1 MRIKDW
7 VTKTRKTLIL
17 QGTKLE
23 KKAETPV
30 SMIATDSNHSGGAQ
44 NLNRTS
50 NQGSRNNNKRR
61 QDEWQKKRN
70 GKEQGQYNG
79 KTITECGY
87 CNLIREKGVSQDY
100 VRRDFQDMHYR
111 VSDKSIWP
119 NQCLPWL
126 MLDVD
131 ERIKI
136 LKESKVF
143 CKICLRLLGM
153 GATNNSC
160 GSGKHIQGNGRN
172 TSCFQYDCDN
182 NITLCKKHEK
192 LNAEKYRLYKS
203 ALRWKQRV
211 NSGQEHNDDEGKHH
225 SYIMTVTEEIKTKA
239 GQS

>member
-1 MRIKDW
+1 M
-7 VTKTRKTLIL
+7 TENQETLIL

-23 KKAETPV
+23 EKAETPV
-30 SMIATDSNHSGGAQ
+30 TMITTDSSHSGNAQ
-44 NLNRTS
+44 SSNKVTS
-50 NQGSRNNNKRR
+50 QGRKSNSKRR
-61 QDEWQKKRN
+61 QDEWNNRRN
-70 GKEQGQYNG
+70 GRQQGQYNG
-79 KTITECGY
+79 QTITACGY
-87 CNLIREKGVSQDY
+87 CNLIKEKGVSQDY
-100 VRRDFQDMHYR
+100 VRRDFEDMHYR

-182 NITLCKKHEK
+182 N
-192 LNAEKYRLYKS
+192 
-203 ALRWKQRV
+203 ALRAITRGHACICTSEMFLGLK
-211 NSGQEHNDDEGKHH
+211 
-225 SYIMTVTEEIKTKA
+225 
-239 GQS
+239 